1 MDSKDEKHGLLAYE
15 DQPSTGFVENPD
27 SQPTINKPRPFRL
40 RIWSLG
46 FTAFLAVTTFALWS
60 SSSPK
65 HCHKVVPFKGIEDR
79 VHKILSETPLIDGHN
94 DLPILVRAV
103 YGNKI
108 YSSDFIKRFAFGN
121 LTGHV
126 DAPRLADGQ
135 VGGTFWSVF
144 VPCPADGLDFSKQ
157 NYAESVRTTYEQ
169 VDVMTR
175 IQEEF
180 KGILSASPNGTTAL
194 DEFRRG
200 KVISPLGIEG
210 LHSIGNSL
218 THLRAFYKLGV
229 RYATLTHN
237 CHNIYADAA
246 LVEIPGGGIKKADPV
261 WDGVSEQG
269 KILVSEMN
277 RLGMIVDLAHVS
289 EATMR
294 DVLGAGKDDWIGSQA
309 PVIFSH
315 SSTHALCPHPRNPT
329 DEILKLVKKTDSV
342 VMVNFYPQ
350 FISCT
355 ASDREDGLPDFYPPN
370 ATLSHVANHIMH
382 IGNLIGFDYVGLGSD
397 FDGIES
403 TPKGLEDV
411 SKYPDLIAEL
421 LRRGVSDADAAK
433 VAGGNLLRVWKKVD
447 EVALKLQTEGALPAE
462 DDIPPFG
469 PDGIIV

>member
-1 MDSKDEKHGLLAYE
+1 
-15 DQPSTGFVENPD
+15 
-27 SQPTINKPRPFRL
+27 
-40 RIWSLG
+40 
-46 FTAFLAVTTFALWS
+46 
-60 SSSPK
+60 
-65 HCHKVVPFKGIEDR
+65 
-79 VHKILSETPLIDGHN
+79 
-94 DLPILVRAV
+94 V

-108 YSSDFIKRFAFGN
+108 YSSDFIKRFEFGN

-126 DAPRLADGQ
+126 DAPRLVDGQ

-144 VPCPADGLDFSKQ
+144 VPCPENGGDFSNE
-157 NYAESVRTTYEQ
+157 NYAESVRMTYEQ

-175 IQEEF
+175 IQQEF
-180 KGILSASPNGTTAL
+180 SSILSESPNGTTAL
-194 DEFRRG
+194 GEFRNG
-200 KVISPLGIEG
+200 KIISPLGMEG

-246 LVEIPGGGIKKADPV
+246 LVEVPGGGVIKADPV
-261 WDGVSEQG
+261 WNGVSEKG

-277 RLGMIVDLAHVS
+277 RLGMIVDLSHVS
-289 EATMR
+289 EDTMR
-294 DVLGAGKDDWIGSQA
+294 DVLGAGEDEWIGSQA

-315 SSTHALCPHPRNPT
+315 SSAHALCPHPRNPT

-350 FISCT
+350 FTSCT
-355 ASDREDGLPDFYPPN
+355 ASSDREDGLPDYYPPN
-370 ATLSHVANHIMH
+370 ATLSHIASHVIH
-382 IGNLIGFDYVGLGSD
+382 IGNLIGFDHVGLGSD

-403 TPKGLEDV
+403 TPAGLEDV

-447 EVALKLQTEGALPAE
+447 EVALKLQADGALPAE
-462 DDIPPFG
+462 DDIELLKP
-469 PDGIIV
+469 